1 MNILKYVFLS
11 SLLVFFPATV
21 LAFSCDEV
29 TEIPKVECEAL
40 VALYTSTNGAS
51 WSDSPSNNWNMTN
64 TPCSWAGVICSGSKV
79 TRLYLSSNQLTGTIP
94 TELGNLVNL
103 TDLWLS
109 SNQLTGMI
117 PTELG
122 NLVNLEGLY
131 LDDNQLTGTIPTEL
145 GNLVNLTGLSLDS
158 NQLTGTIPTELGN
171 LVNLIRLYLFS
182 NQLTG
187 TIPTELGNL
196 VNLKGLDLS
205 HNELTGMIPTE
216 LGNLVNLTDLWL
228 RQNQLTGTIPT
239 ELGNLVNLKYLGL
252 SSNQLTGTI
261 PLELGQLS
269 SLQYFHLG
277 YNHLCT
283 TDQKLIAFLDGIQ
296 YTNWREEQT
305 NTVCGGLPIVNQC
318 ATYNLNKLTIPCV
331 KVRETVYKTELN
343 QISAPNNIMRFEVD
357 MNTLTELTTTAS
369 TDCAV
374 YPYGEFNHLRLNCVT
389 LGNDKYW
396 AEFDLV
402 NNPNATQFEVI
413 DYGLKEQA

>member
-109 SNQLTGMI
+109 SNQ
-117 PTELG
+117 
-122 NLVNLEGLY
+122 
-131 LDDNQLTGTIPTEL
+131 
-145 GNLVNLTGLSLDS
+145 
-158 NQLTGTIPTELGN
+158 
-171 LVNLIRLYLFS
+171 
-182 NQLTG
+182 
-187 TIPTELGNL
+187 
-196 VNLKGLDLS
+196 
-205 HNELTGMIPTE
+205 LTGMIPTE